1 MPYGL
6 RIGPP
11 RLPADAALIERSRRI
26 PVANISDAMY
36 RIVSGGAR
44 WADGTG
50 LALWHCFDG
59 ANSAGRQSVCPQGAG
74 VGATGRGRR
83 RRCRRGSTNAII
95 GERRLEIAA
104 KRQLAGFIIN
114 GAVRDVAAMQAH
126 WLPVFAA
133 GVTHRGPYKNGPGEI
148 NFPIAI
154 EGMVVEPGDIVVGDD
169 DGLVCVPIRDA
180 AEICEAAEMKH
191 TKEAETDPTTESR
204 DWVDAA
210 LQRLAANTRNTHS
223 TSLNAGG
230 TL

>member
-1 MPYGL
+1 
-6 RIGPP
+6 
-11 RLPADAALIERSRRI
+11 
-26 PVANISDAMY
+26 MY

-44 WADGTG
+44 LRPMGPASLCGTALTVRTAPG
-50 LALWHCFDG
+50 DNLFVHKALELARPGEVVVVD
-59 ANSAGRQSVCPQGAG
+59 AGGDL
-74 VGATGRGRR
+74 
-83 RRCRRGSTNAII
+83 TNAII
-95 GERRLEIAA
+95 GERILEIAA

-191 TKEAETDPTTESR
+191 TKEAETDPTTELR

-210 LQRLAANTRNTHS
+210 LQRLGCEYPQYA
-223 TSLNAGG
+223 
-230 TL
+230 